1 MARVIPSRLFNF
13 IGSKIQFYGCIP
25 KDSCN
30 LPIVTALGQSF
41 QIRERRP
48 PTPKL
53 RFPLWFLKKERVQY
67 DESLTSDNKNFIK
80 EVSHDKFGPPAI
92 ISGLSTYDTPSPL
105 KDQPLIKGEWTKK
118 TRRCGLITRK
128 IGCYPMW
135 DVKGK
140 IIWSTLLQ
148 VVDNHVVSFI
158 PPENNNSGRRR
169 RRQTEKPST
178 LGALLVGAES
188 SDPQK
193 YTKEYCGL
201 FAGAGLPPKRILS
214 KFFISPNANI
224 QPGTP
229 LYATHFQP
237 GDVIDA
243 AGFTIYRGFQGVMK
257 RWGFKGMPKT
267 HGVTK
272 THRRGGNIGGGG
284 GKARVWPGTKM
295 PGHMGNKRRII
306 KGLKIWRINTK
317 YNVLYVQ
324 GLSIPG
330 ETNSVVTVYDT
341 ILPLRK
347 RKEAPAHFPTFY
359 PSDLDDPLPEDLYE
373 KNVHQFDAPTITFE
387 DSK

>member
-1 MARVIPSRLFNF
+1 MARVTPSKLLNF
-13 IGSKIQFYGCIP
+13 ISPKIHLYSRVSKE
-25 KDSCN
+25 SCN

-48 PTPKL
+48 AAPKP

-67 DESLTSDNKNFIK
+67 NESLTVDNKNFIK

-105 KDQPLIKGEWTKK
+105 KEQPLVKGEWTENTK
-118 TRRCGLITRK
+118 RCGLITRK

-135 DVKGK
+135 DVKGRL
-140 IIWSTLLQ
+140 IWSTLLQ

-158 PPENNNSGRRR
+158 PSENINSERKNR
-169 RRQTEKPST
+169 KAKNP
-178 LGALLVGAES
+178 LGALLIGAES
-188 SDPQK
+188 CDPQK

-201 FAGAGLPPKRILS
+201 FAGAGLPPKRFLS
-214 KFFISPNANI
+214 KFFITPNAKI

-237 GDVIDA
+237 GDVIDV
-243 AGFTIYRGFQGVMK
+243 AGVTIDRGFQGVMK
-257 RWGFKGMPKT
+257 RWGFKGMPKS

-284 GKARVWPGTKM
+284 EKARVWPGTKM
-295 PGHMGNKRRII
+295 PGHMGNKRRILR
-306 KGLKIWRINTK
+306 GLTIWRINTK

-324 GLSIPG
+324 GLAIPG
-330 ETNSVVTVYDT
+330 ETNSIITIFDT

-347 RKEAPAHFPTFY
+347 KKQAPAYFPTFY

-373 KNVHQFDAPTITFE
+373 NSVHHFDAPTITFE
-387 DSK
+387 EPK